1 MSIPQSL
8 VRKEQLIK
16 DIEMLEADNEML
28 SLTIQKLKASLE
40 EQRKT
45 NQTLAAD
52 LKQSKEK
59 FIDPEAERKFLQNN
73 IDFLQSEKK
82 RLAQEYIDF
91 KNKLDQQLTII
102 DKLLKDLGFI
112 KGEIGTL
119 LVQTSM
125 LEEELPVKLK
135 DARIL
140 DEKISRSFF
149 STITELH
156 STVKTVASKARSS
169 YYKNLKESETIRS
182 SLISRKGLHDA
193 ID

>member
-52 LKQSKEK
+52 LKQSKET

-82 RLAQEYIDF
+82 RLAKEYIDF